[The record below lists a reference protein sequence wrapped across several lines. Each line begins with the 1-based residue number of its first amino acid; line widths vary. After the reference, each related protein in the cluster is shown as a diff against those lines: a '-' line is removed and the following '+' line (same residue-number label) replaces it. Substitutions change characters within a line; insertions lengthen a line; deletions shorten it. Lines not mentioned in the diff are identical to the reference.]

1 LVKRKIIYEIG
12 EENLLQ
18 ALSQAQEEISSAAL
32 NSRGSVVK
40 SKLDSANLNRI
51 KSHKQSI

>member
-18 ALSQAQEEISSAAL
+18 ALSQAQEEIVQQL
-32 NSRGSVVK
+32 CNPGSVVK
-40 SKLDSANLNRI
+40 SKLDSANLNQI